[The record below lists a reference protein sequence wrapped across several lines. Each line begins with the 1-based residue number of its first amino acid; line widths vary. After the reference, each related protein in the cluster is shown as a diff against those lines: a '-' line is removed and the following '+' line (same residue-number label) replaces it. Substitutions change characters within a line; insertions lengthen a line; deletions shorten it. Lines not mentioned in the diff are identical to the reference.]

1 MAVRVP
7 PPIPKLAVGTA
18 AALLFSSVA
27 FWNGFPLVYPDTSL
41 YLGPF
46 APSYRTPF
54 YGLFGM
60 VLHQDRTLW
69 PIVLAQGA
77 LAAWVLALC
86 ARAVFGWT
94 DALRFCAL
102 VAALGALSSLPWFT
116 GQLMPDV
123 FAGLLVA
130 SLLLLGAARDRLA
143 RGERDGLLVLAT
155 LAVLF
160 HQSHLFLALALAPV
174 CAVLAR
180 LRGLS
185 PARALG
191 VAAAPALL
199 ALPLL
204 VLVNHAVHGR
214 ATLSPDGAT
223 FYLANSIHD
232 GPALATLE
240 RHCGRERWA
249 LCAGLDAFDDWPW
262 DELLWH
268 PDAPFSRAGG
278 FAGLREEARAIVWTS
293 LREDPAAHARAA
305 LRNALGQLVAVRT
318 GAENVSYLAKPYPTE
333 YLRHLFPGSFAAY
346 AHSRQSREG
355 LYRPA
360 LARLHEGVLLA
371 SLALAPLAALRLA
384 RRGDRLPA
392 CFLAGVGAA
401 LVANAALTGVV
412 SGVLDRYQARVAW
425 LLVLCAAAG
434 ALALAPAGAGARR
447 APAPGAAPG
456 SAAAQ
461 G

>member
-1 MAVRVP
+1 LAVRVP
-7 PPIPKLAVGTA
+7 PLLQRLAAGAA
-18 AALLFSSVA
+18 AALLLSGVA

-60 VLHQDRTLW
+60 VLHQDLTLW
-69 PIVLAQGA
+69 PVVLAQGA
-77 LAAWVLALC
+77 LAAWVLAVS
-86 ARAVFGWT
+86 ARAVYGWT
-94 DALRFCAL
+94 DAKRFGVLVVAL
-102 VAALGALSSLPWFT
+102 VALSSLPWFT

-130 SLLLLGAARDRLA
+130 SLLLVGLARDRLA

-160 HQSHLFLALALAPV
+160 HQSHVFLALALAPV
-174 CAVLAR
+174 CAMLAR

-185 PARALG
+185 PTRAL
-191 VAAAPALL
+191 AATAAPALL
-199 ALPLL
+199 AMPLL

-214 ATLSPDGAT
+214 AALSLDGAT

-240 RHCGRERWA
+240 RRCDRERWA
-249 LCAGLDAFDDWPW
+249 LCARLDAFDDWPW

-278 FAGLREEARAIVWTS
+278 FDGLREEAREIVWAS
-293 LREDPAAHARAA
+293 LREDPGAHARAA
-305 LRNALGQLVAVRT
+305 LRNTLGQLVAVRT

-333 YLRHLFPGSFAAY
+333 HLRALFPRSFAAY
-346 AHSRQSREG
+346 ARSRQSREG
-355 LYRPA
+355 LYHPA
-360 LARLHEGVLLA
+360 LARLHEAALVA
-371 SLALAPLAALRLA
+371 SLAFAALCAARLA

-392 CFLAGVGAA
+392 SFLAGVAVA

-412 SGVLDRYQARVAW
+412 SGVLDRYQTRVAW
-425 LLVLCAAAG
+425 LLVLCAVAG
-434 ALALAPAGAGARR
+434 GLALLPVGAGAPR
-447 APAPGAAPG
+447 A
-456 SAAAQ
+456 SARGRASCSARQ
-461 G
+461 R